1 MKPKLDLVI
10 FGGTGDLSTR
20 KLLPALFQLHRHQL
34 ADRLHRIIATGRATI
49 ATEDFRNT
57 VKANLQ
63 TFLPQGSWSEEVW
76 NTFHDRLVYTTI
88 DAGNA
93 TDYLALGRCARLCGY
108 APGWLSHLP
117 QRCSS

>member
-57 VKANLQ
+57 VKANQ
-63 TFLPQGSWSEEVW
+63 TFLPQGSWSEEVE
-76 NTFHDRLVYTTI
+76 
-88 DAGNA
+88 
-93 TDYLALGRCARLCGY
+93 
-108 APGWLSHLP
+108 HLP
-117 QRCSS
+117 RPPGLYHYRRRQCHGLPRPGTFAR